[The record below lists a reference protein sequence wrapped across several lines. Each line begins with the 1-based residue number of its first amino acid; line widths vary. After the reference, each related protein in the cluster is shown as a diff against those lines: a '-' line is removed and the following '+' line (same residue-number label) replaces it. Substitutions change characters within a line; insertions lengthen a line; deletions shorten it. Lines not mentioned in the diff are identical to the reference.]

1 MSDNGFAQETRSIA
15 GVDVRLQSYKV
26 GNRWAAKIETL
37 DVGNSI
43 GRGMADTRE
52 EAERIAVE
60 SAKVVLELR
69 SATAAFR
76 STAERLKEKA

>member
-1 MSDNGFAQETRSIA
+1 MTDNEFKQETRTIA
-15 GVDVRLQSYKV
+15 GVEVRVQSHKV
-26 GNRWAAKIETL
+26 GHRWAAKVETL

-43 GRGMADTRE
+43 GRGMADTRD
-52 EAERIAVE
+52 EAERLALD

-76 STAERLKEKA
+76 SSTARLKG

>member
-1 MSDNGFAQETRSIA
+1 MSDNGFEQRVVSIV
-15 GVDVRLQSYKV
+15 GVDVRVQSYRV
-26 GNRWAAKIETL
+26 GSRWAAKVETL

-43 GRGMADTRE
+43 GRGVADSRE
-52 EAERIAVE
+52 EAQRVAME

-76 STAERLKEKA
+76 SSADRLKGS